1 MKKRTME
8 KENQA
13 EERRKKIL
21 MEIAGT
27 VVVLTVI
34 VSIGLSHLGT
44 DKVNTSAGVKA
55 IKKLEK
61 ADVSEVETK
70 ISNIEKEEKQ
80 ATEDWQNRPLS
91 EKFAHAV
98 ILGDSITT
106 GFTVY
111 DVLDTSKVV
120 AEKGM
125 HLDQTGDLIRT
136 AAELKPEVLFLALG
150 LNDIS
155 GTDGDTDAFIEKYK
169 AVLANVREQMPDA
182 VLYINCVLPVS
193 AQKEEEEPVYANLP
207 DTAIYVNSILPVQ
220 QDTAAE
226 QPAYANIPQYNE
238 GLKSLCDEL
247 GITFIDNTEIVK
259 DEYYEQDG
267 EHMKAEYYPI
277 WAEHMAEVAGI

>member
-8 KENQA
+8 KEHQA

-111 DVLDTSKVV
+111 DELDTSKVV
-120 AEKGM
+120 VMKDIDLFSYCEHHMALMYDMKATVAYIPNGKVIGLSKIARICDMVGRRLQLQERIGQDIADIMAEI
-125 HLDQTGDLIRT
+125 TGSEDV
-136 AAELKPEVLFLALG
+136 AVVLEG
-150 LNDIS
+150 YHS
-155 GTDGDTDAFIEKYK
+155 
-169 AVLANVREQMPDA
+169 
-182 VLYINCVLPVS
+182 CVS
-193 AQKEEEEPVYANLP
+193 ARGIKKNNTRTMTVELRGSFK
-207 DTAIYVNSILPVQ
+207 D
-220 QDTAAE
+220 DAAL
-226 QPAYANIPQYNE
+226 QMY
-238 GLKSLCDEL
+238 LR
-247 GITFIDNTEIVK
+247 
-259 DEYYEQDG
+259 
-267 EHMKAEYYPI
+267 
-277 WAEHMAEVAGI
+277 

>member
-1 MKKRTME
+1 MHSMKKRTME
-8 KENQA
+8 KEHQA
-13 EERRKKIL
+13 EERRKKVL
-21 MEIAGT
+21 MEIAGA

-34 VSIGLSHLGT
+34 ASIGLSHLGT

-55 IKKLEK
+55 IQKLEK

-70 ISNIEKEEKQ
+70 ISNIEKAEKQ

-125 HLDQTGDLIRT
+125 HLDQTGDLIQT

-150 LNDIS
+150 LNDVS
-155 GTDGDTDAFIEKYK
+155 ATDGDTDAFIEKYK
-169 AVLANVREQMPDA
+169 AVLANVREKMPDA
-182 VLYINCVLPVS
+182 VIYINCILPVS
-193 AQKEEEEPVYANLP
+193 VAKAEEEPIYAKIP
-207 DTAIYVNSILPVQ
+207 DYNTAIK
-220 QDTAAE
+220 AM
-226 QPAYANIPQYNE
+226 
-238 GLKSLCDEL
+238 CDEE
-247 GITFIDNTEIVK
+247 GITFIDNTEIVS

-267 EHMKAEYYPI
+267 EHMKSEYYPI
-277 WAEHMAEVAGI
+277 WGEHMAEVAGI